1 MFAIKLEHVITG
13 ATIWVE
19 VTQEEEM
26 LTAIDRPLNEYQII
40 EHTFPVTI
48 DAHEDFATLV
58 AIDREIDIWGGDAF
72 RSAALLCNRNLEA
85 TLELLE
91 FRQALLNKA
100 C

>member
-1 MFAIKLEHVITG
+1 MFAVKLEHVITG

-40 EHTFPVTI
+40 DHTFPVTI
-48 DAHEDFATLV
+48 DVQEDFATLA
-58 AIDREIDIWGGDAF
+58 AIAREVDIWGGDAF
-72 RSAALLCNRNLEA
+72 RCAALLCNRDLEA